1 MFDVFRSAVHASKA
15 LGFNWTGGYEALSHH
30 EALYMA
36 TVGGAKGSHVT
47 PKFPNHMIADAID
60 CVNEDC
66 SEKSSVPLSEQWWC
80 TAHYQCSHSW
90 KQEVL
95 YFMVRE
101 VPFIPVHMVTNVQE
115 TLLP

>member
-1 MFDVFRSAVHASKA
+1 MSPPTSKQSCSCSLPCALVSSPDVSGGYSPSMFDAIRSAVHASKA
-15 LGFNWTGGYEALSHH
+15 LGFNQTGGYEALSHH

-66 SEKSSVPLSEQWWC
+66 SEKSSV
-80 TAHYQCSHSW
+80 A
-90 KQEVL
+90 
-95 YFMVRE
+95 F
-101 VPFIPVHMVTNVQE
+101 F
-115 TLLP
+115 